1 MSTPSLIT
9 SLSCVILVDPARA
22 LPLLQIKATMEKMTE
37 TLGTKQKEA
46 NEFAAKHKINTTGGG
61 PTASAA
67 PADDEGGSQGVLI

>member
-1 MSTPSLIT
+1 MCTPSLT
-9 SLSCVILVDPARA
+9 
-22 LPLLQIKATMEKMTE
+22 LPSPVLFSWTPCAPFLQIKETMEKMTE

>member
-1 MSTPSLIT
+1 
-9 SLSCVILVDPARA
+9 
-22 LPLLQIKATMEKMTE
+22 MEKMTE